1 MCFYVDAENPVEM
14 VAATDIPCFKVLKH
28 DMRGAICAPIQ
39 HCFFYFRSISLRRRR
54 RVRSILNPSEV
65 ERYGTIDEGLHSYST
80 YDKAYKSSYGYC
92 VHRAYIPKGAR
103 YWYNSESEEYVSDR
117 LVVTRKK
124 ISIQSE

>member
-14 VAATDIPCFKVLKH
+14 VAATDIPCFKVLLH
-28 DMRGAICAPIQ
+28 DIMGAKRAPV
-39 HCFFYFRSISLRRRR
+39 CCRFYYFRAFSLRRRR
-54 RVRSILNPSEV
+54 RVRSNLNTSEI
-65 ERYGTIDEGLHSYST
+65 EKYGTIDEGLHSYST